1 MHNIT
6 RFTFKCFENMQ
17 KHVTFLFNQRRFFAL
32 DDFFFDKTLFAKKV
46 LITKYFFVYAILL
59 ELLGGWYFRTHV
71 ALTKMKEKYQI
82 LLIAHIKHV

>member
-1 MHNIT
+1 MLHFCLIKEDSL
-6 RFTFKCFENMQ
+6 RQMI
-17 KHVTFLFNQRRFFAL
+17 
-32 DDFFFDKTLFAKKV
+32 FFFDKTLFAKKV
-46 LITKYFFVYAILL
+46 LITKYFFVFAILL